1 MEVRSFP
8 TLLWFI
14 FSFQILCWK
23 VFRVQSHGWDC
34 TPVSGEWLVQSSPE
48 VQSRC
53 VPFTL
58 TAICCFGFQTP
69 TVYDPDQNAV
79 LHLCGSFSYLTR
91 LGVVLRLGV
100 SGILRSRKET
110 YAQFESAPFLKSWD
124 ESRSFEWECPIS
136 FLNDLDERW
145 PFSNTLGVSGFTAQE
160 TRLHVCC
167 ILWRWAAANLVAS
180 GVLLIGDFICSA
192 VRVEFVCKEAS
203 APFSLTGSLDFPW
216 GHLFHRLILS
226 ARTEL
231 ERDVLPRHLSESSQ
245 TWASVLG
252 CKLVIELRAKTTF
265 LWQEYGNWNQMESRA
280 AYWLIRLKS
289 KSLAV
294 NPPGSV
300 PLGLAHICA

>member
-1 MEVRSFP
+1 M
-8 TLLWFI
+8 
-14 FSFQILCWK
+14 
-23 VFRVQSHGWDC
+23 
-34 TPVSGEWLVQSSPE
+34 QSSPE

-167 ILWRWAAANLVAS
+167 IL
-180 GVLLIGDFICSA
+180 
-192 VRVEFVCKEAS
+192 
-203 APFSLTGSLDFPW
+203 
-216 GHLFHRLILS
+216 
-226 ARTEL
+226 
-231 ERDVLPRHLSESSQ
+231 
-245 TWASVLG
+245 
-252 CKLVIELRAKTTF
+252 
-265 LWQEYGNWNQMESRA
+265 
-280 AYWLIRLKS
+280 
-289 KSLAV
+289 
-294 NPPGSV
+294 
-300 PLGLAHICA
+300 